1 MKLPK
6 KLNTLLVDDL
16 SARLEKAQDCLLVS
30 CDGMN
35 ASQAFA
41 LRTRLRQSGSRM
53 RVVKNTLAR
62 VAFEKAGLQ
71 VLTSQLGGTSA
82 VLYGDNGSAEAI
94 LGIAK
99 TVSEWNKDK
108 AVKPLAVKGGVM
120 GRLPLAAAD
129 VERLAAIPAKPV
141 LMAQLA
147 GAIQAPV
154 TRIAGGVAGVS
165 RKLAVALKAVAE
177 QKAAAQGAAA

>member
-16 SARLEKAQDCLLVS
+16 SARLGKVQDCLLVG
-30 CDGMN
+30 CDGMS
-35 ASQAFA
+35 ASQSFA
-41 LRTRLRQSGSRM
+41 LRAKLRQGGGRM

-71 VLTSQLGGTSA
+71 VLIPQIGGTSA
-82 VLYGDNGSAEAI
+82 VIYGEGEAI

-99 TVSEWNKDK
+99 TVSDWNKDK